1 MKEKQIIELLSRRKS
16 LTDDDKAVIK
26 AMAKEAKL
34 SVKFGK
40 ACANCYEDAL
50 VLLANHYGVTYKD
63 GKPLTKSGNY
73 YYMPKG
79 SIVWMNFG
87 RKIVL
92 NEGSDDATIKEF
104 MRINPRQKY
113 FVPVTDTIP
122 ESDEEKGGEDD
133 TE

>member
-16 LTDDDKAVIK
+16 LTDDDKAAIK

-34 SVKFGK
+34 SVKFSK

-50 VLLANHYGVTYKD
+50 VLLANHFGVTYKD

-79 SIVWMNFG
+79 SVVWMNFG

-92 NEGSDDATIKEF
+92 NENSDDDTIREF

-113 FVPVTDTIP
+113 FVAVAENIP
-122 ESDEEKGGEDD
+122 EADEEKGGEDD
-133 TE
+133 KE